1 LIGAKGGSGP
11 IESNILKI
19 KDKKTGLDQSVPI

>member
-1 LIGAKGGSGP
+1 LLKGGSGP
-11 IESNILKI
+11 IEPNILKI

>member
-1 LIGAKGGSGP
+1 LLKGGSGP